1 METKEIFQLIE
12 NLKSTDYVH
21 VEIQQNGTHVLL
33 SKTPIAAA
41 VSQPVVQTI
50 AQPAVSAQA
59 SVSAPVIVNQLD
71 EVKANES
78 EVKPVV
84 TTQNLHS
91 VKSPIVGTFYQS
103 STPDAPAFVK
113 VGDQVKKG
121 DILCIIEAMKLM
133 NEIESDADGEIV
145 EICVANEGPVEY
157 GQPLFKLK

>member
-33 SKTPIAAA
+33 SKTPIAAVA
-41 VSQPVVQTI
+41 QPVVQAI
-50 AQPAVSAQA
+50 AQPVAMAQA
-59 SVSAPVIVNQLD
+59 PASVPVIVNQVD
-71 EVKANES
+71 DVKTIGAD
-78 EVKPVV
+78 VKPVAA
-84 TTQNLHS
+84 TQNLHS

-103 STPDAPAFVK
+103 STPEAPAFVK